1 MAADPNPA
9 LRSELNAALAV
20 LAPQIRF
27 LHAIKAVAE
36 SPDPLAAS
44 SISPDLL
51 VEIKAQIVVRER
63 RRDLIKAVIANLDT
77 VVMALQALDADGFP
91 TLDAMVLQPELF
103 TELSSEVSDWGAAAA
118 VFKGADQIGLDIANV
133 ALKDQDEPA

>member
-20 LAPQIRF
+20 LAPQIRG
-27 LHAIKAVAE
+27 LHDMAAV
-36 SPDPLAAS
+36 

-51 VEIKAQIVVRER
+51 AEINAQITVRER
-63 RRDLIKAVIANLDT
+63 RRDLIRAVISNLDT
-77 VVMALQALDADGFP
+77 VVMALQALDADGYP
-91 TLDAMVLQPELF
+91 TLDAMIVQPELF
-103 TELSSEVSDWGAAAA
+103 TELQGEVSDLEAAAA

-133 ALKDQDEPA
+133 ALKDQDEPT